1 MAKARRRRPDPL
13 SGCSCDR
20 RDGITP
26 PKSAVTNPCI
36 CCFRCFSS
44 ELSASAIGFP
54 AGILGLGQITLAVSS
69 LLPAVIFAVMPLFSL
84 RRTHFG
90 QPSSD
95 ACTAPISEFVLN
107 R

>member
-1 MAKARRRRPDPL
+1 VIGAIGSRRENRPSPT
-13 SGCSCDR
+13 GAF
-20 RDGITP
+20 
-26 PKSAVTNPCI
+26 AV
-36 CCFRCFSS
+36 FRCFSS

-69 LLPAVIFAVMPLFSL
+69 LLPAVIFAVMSLFSL